1 MTEETEEEPRKLR
14 MVQGATDFKKLF
26 EKHYASVFRWLTYL
40 LNDAAVAED
49 LTQETFL
56 KLLHSPPGEQTS
68 ISGWLNRVA
77 ANLAFNYLRSEKH
90 RRQRETRNKQL
101 ERSTVSSAEDGVM
114 EMAGLSKVG
123 RTLDQLPARERLC
136 LLLKTSGFSYEEIG
150 KIIGVKKSS
159 VGSILARA
167 RAKFIEIYNSE
178 EGGGEK
184 NVLQPRRTSN
194 LP

>member
-1 MTEETEEEPRKLR
+1 MTEEAEEEPRKLR

-26 EKHYASVFRWLTYL
+26 EKHYASVFRWLKYL
-40 LNDAAVAED
+40 LNDSAAAED

-56 KLLHSPPGEQTS
+56 KLLHSPPGEQIN

-90 RRQRETRNKQL
+90 RRQRETNSKQL

-114 EMAGLSKVG
+114 EMDGLSKAG
-123 RTLDQLPARERLC
+123 STLDQLPARERLC

-150 KIIGVKKSS
+150 KIVGVKKSS
-159 VGSILARA
+159 VGSILIRA
-167 RAKFIEIYNSE
+167 RAKFIEIYSSE
-178 EGGGEK
+178 KGGGEK